1 MVKFRASSLSR
12 IMTEP
17 KSKNEVLSVGA
28 KTFVKKMAAEFV
40 YGFDEVITSKYL
52 DKGLRVEDQSI
63 ELLNSVLFTNYTKNK
78 ERKTNDWITGEC
90 DIFTGHQITDI
101 KSSWS
106 LTTFPVLSEQGEDTD
121 YEWQMRGYMMLW
133 DVNLADVAYCLV
145 DTPEDLIKYEDVN
158 LHRVSHIAPEL
169 RVTLVHYERDKDLE
183 EKIKVKVEAAREYY
197 EKVIHQIA
205 EQHQFTHSQ
214 KDKNVEKEI

>member
-1 MVKFRASSLSR
+1 MLKFRCSSLSK

-17 KSKNEVLSVGA
+17 KSKSEVLSVGA

-63 ELLNSVLFTNYTKNK
+63 ELLNSVLFTNYEKNK

-90 DIFTGHQITDI
+90 DIFTGHSITDI

-133 DVNLADVAYCLV
+133 DVDSADVAYCLV
-145 DTPEDLIKYEDVN
+145 DTPEDLIKYEDAR
-158 LHRVSHIAPEL
+158 LHMVSHIAPEL
-169 RVTLVHYERDKDLE
+169 RVTLVNYKREKELE

-197 EKVIHQIA
+197 KKVIHQIA
-205 EQHQFTHSQ
+205 EQHQFINLQ
-214 KDKNVEKEI
+214 KENNVQKEI